1 MNTKFSEMMVALIGV
16 VIFAAMFNFILIN
29 WALGCGETIYTAT
42 GSHPGECIGVL
53 DLFRY

>member
-1 MNTKFSEMMVALIGV
+1 MNSKISEILLGVATMIL
-16 VIFAAMFNFILIN
+16 FAVMFNFLIVN

-42 GSHPGECIGVL
+42 GSHPGECVGLL

>member
-1 MNTKFSEMMVALIGV
+1 MNTKFSEMMVALLGV
-16 VIFAAMFNFILIN
+16 VIFAAMFNFSLIN
-29 WALGCGETIYTAT
+29 WALGCWETIYTAT

>member
-1 MNTKFSEMMVALIGV
+1 MKTKISEIMLGV
-16 VIFAAMFNFILIN
+16 VTCILFALMFTFMVIN

-42 GSHPGECIGVL
+42 GSEPGECIGFL

>member
-1 MNTKFSEMMVALIGV
+1 MNTKFSEILLGVATMIL
-16 VIFAAMFNFILIN
+16 FAVMFNFLIVN

-42 GSHPGECIGVL
+42 GSHAGECVGLL

>member
-1 MNTKFSEMMVALIGV
+1 VNSKISEILLGVATMIL
-16 VIFAAMFNFILIN
+16 FAVMFNFLIVN

-42 GSHPGECIGVL
+42 GSHPGECVGLL